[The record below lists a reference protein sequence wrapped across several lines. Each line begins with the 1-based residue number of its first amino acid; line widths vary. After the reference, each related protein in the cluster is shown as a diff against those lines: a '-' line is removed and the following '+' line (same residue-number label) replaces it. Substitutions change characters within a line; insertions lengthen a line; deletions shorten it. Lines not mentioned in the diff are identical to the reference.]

1 MILRVSEA
9 IVRAGAERE
18 FLARLH
24 ELVADFPDRHPGLV
38 RHEVLVDEADPR
50 RIQYVSAWRDEADL
64 ISYVGARWRTE
75 PVTFPG
81 EERYLEA
88 PLGLRHFRVDAA
100 E

>member
-9 IVRAGAERE
+9 YVRDGAEQE

-24 ELVADFPDRHPGLV
+24 ELVADFPDRYDGLV
-38 RHEVLVDEADPR
+38 RHEVLIDDDQPR
-50 RIQYVSAWRDEADL
+50 RIQYVSAWRTEAEL
-64 ISYVGARWRTE
+64 IAYAGAGWRTE

-88 PLGLRHFRVDAA
+88 SLTLRHFRVDATG
-100 E
+100 

>member
-9 IVRAGAERE
+9 IVRAGAEQE

-24 ELVADFPDRHPGLV
+24 ALVADFPDRYQGLL
-38 RHEVLVDEADPR
+38 RHEVLVDEAEPR
-50 RIQYVSAWRDEADL
+50 RIQYVSAWREDADL
-64 ISYVGARWRTE
+64 IAYAGALWRTE

-81 EERYLEA
+81 EEHYLES
-88 PLGLRHFRVDAA
+88 PLTLRHFRVHVA